1 MNVPVE
7 IPQTTFR
14 LEHGFAVKPDLTV
27 DVGPA
32 NSILMGRVGS
42 DETVDAIYLG
52 KHAETPY
59 RNVWLDTRGAHV
71 LYVMGKRR
79 SGKSYTLGVLAEGLA
94 ASTWIRQG
102 AMEQGILILDTMNVY
117 LTFPFSSTETYPD
130 HSLEIRDLRK
140 WQLSSESLPITLFNP
155 GGTTLPGGVV
165 SRELTLRPSDLDSD
179 EWCGLFETDAF
190 ADPLGH
196 LITELYGKVALDGYT
211 DSRSGRQLPANP
223 GFVMQDLLDAL
234 EYDNDLQR
242 YHWDTREALRRRLH
256 AVRRLPV
263 FSDRGLDVR
272 ELLRPGHI
280 SVLLLRDLDQQ
291 LRAVLVALVVKRVMQ
306 LRGISEQEERLRA
319 VHLARAARLASS
331 DPAAAEEENRLA
343 EARLAR
349 AAKGLPRSWII
360 IDEAQNYVP
369 ASGVTASR
377 RPLKKY
383 VDEGRN
389 LGLSIVVATQNPA
402 GLDPSIQ
409 RNADMLLVHSLSRR
423 DDIDAAEGMI
433 NTAVPSEVTIDTR
446 HRFEGGR
453 AFESLVRGL
462 PLGYA
467 LAATDR
473 ANRLFP
479 VRIRPRVTVHG
490 GTDY

>member
-1 MNVPVE
+1 MAAE
-7 IPQTTFR
+7 IPHTTFR

-32 NSILMGRVGS
+32 SSILMGRVGS
-42 DETVDAIYLG
+42 SETVEAIYLG

-102 AMEQGILILDTMNVY
+102 TAAQGILILDTMNVY
-117 LTFPFSSTETYPD
+117 LTFPFSSLETFPD
-130 HSLEIRDLRK
+130 QSPEVRDLRK
-140 WQLSSESLPITLFNP
+140 WQLGPENLSITLFNP
-155 GGTTLPGGVV
+155 RGTTLPGGIV

-179 EWCGLFETDAF
+179 EWCGLFEADPF

-196 LITELYGKVALDGYT
+196 LITELYGKVALDGYV
-211 DSRSGRQLPANP
+211 DSRTGSQIPANP
-223 GFVMQDLLDAL
+223 IFIIQDLLDAL

-242 YHWDTREALRRRLH
+242 YHRDTREALRRRLH

-263 FSDRGLDVR
+263 FSDQGLDVR
-272 ELLRPGHI
+272 ELVRPGHI

-291 LRAVLVALVVKRVMQ
+291 LRAVLVALIVKRVME
-306 LRGISEQEERLRA
+306 LRGISEQEERLREI
-319 VHLARAARLASS
+319 HLARAAKLADS
-331 DPAAAEEENRLA
+331 DPRAAGEERRHAEERMAKAAE
-343 EARLAR
+343 
-349 AAKGLPRSWII
+349 GLPRSWVI

-377 RPLKKY
+377 KPLKKY

-409 RNADMLLVHSLSRR
+409 RNADMLLVHSLSRH
-423 DDIDAAEGMI
+423 DDIEAAEGMI
-433 NTAVPSEVTIDTR
+433 NTAVPSEVVIDTR
-446 HRFEGGR
+446 HKFEGSR
-453 AFESLVRGL
+453 VFENLVRNL

-473 ANRLFP
+473 ANRLLP